1 MVSAAHTLVF
11 LVKIGVSI
19 YVAWWLLYGGHE
31 VHTPNPV
38 LAGLVGYG
46 VALLVTAPARRLLAP
61 RKSEDPRPVLVLRT
75 EAPKELPHEKVKLLE
90 WRGPRA

>member
-1 MVSAAHTLVF
+1 MRSTARALVF
-11 LVKIGVSI
+11 VVKIAVSMYI
-19 YVAWWLLYGGHE
+19 AWWLLYGGHE

-46 VALLVTAPARRLLAP
+46 VALLVTAPVRRLLEP
-61 RKSEDPRPVLVLRT
+61 RKAADPRPVLVLRT
-75 EAPKELPHEKVKLLE
+75 EAPKELPHERVRLLE